1 MPEEAPAL
9 SPTLGA
15 PQKARVLVVVAAG
28 VFMATLDAS
37 IVNLALPGM
46 AKGFSVDP
54 SAVSP
59 VVSAYLVAVASS
71 LILFGA
77 LGDRTGRRRLYLS
90 GLLVFTTGSL
100 LCAGAWSLEAL
111 VAFRVVQGLG
121 GAMMFSLG
129 PAILTEAFP
138 PEERGKALGWIAS
151 AVAGGQTA
159 GPVVGGLLLGAF
171 GWPSIFLINLPIG
184 AAAFLASS
192 RWIPRAEGP
201 SRFRRADGALHPF
214 DARGA
219 ILLPASLLA
228 LLALL
233 EVGPAGGGP
242 FPLTLGLAAAFG
254 LALFALVRV
263 ERRSAAPL
271 LDLAIFRNREF
282 VAANASAVF
291 SFVSIGA
298 VSFLLPFYLTGVLR
312 FEAYRMGLALLPIPL
327 AIAVIGPLA
336 GRLSDRI
343 GAGLPCAVGLALAT
357 LAVATLTNLGAAA
370 SDFDLIWRLAL
381 FGAGMALF
389 QSPNNSSVMG
399 AVDRP
404 LLGLASG
411 FLSTMRSLG
420 LALGVVAGAAML
432 SAFYAVQ
439 TGGIP
444 LPPGNVAPAALPF
457 VEAQRLTLWIIAGVT
472 AAGVATS
479 LVRGRPKAPRASLR
493 GK

>member
-77 LGDRTGRRRLYLS
+77 LGDRTGRRRLYLA

-159 GPVVGGLLLGAF
+159 GPVVGGQHTPF
-171 GWPSIFLINLPIG
+171 SSWP
-184 AAAFLASS
+184 
-192 RWIPRAEGP
+192 RIP
-201 SRFRRADGALHPF
+201 
-214 DARGA
+214 
-219 ILLPASLLA
+219 
-228 LLALL
+228 
-233 EVGPAGGGP
+233 
-242 FPLTLGLAAAFG
+242 
-254 LALFALVRV
+254 
-263 ERRSAAPL
+263 
-271 LDLAIFRNREF
+271 
-282 VAANASAVF
+282 
-291 SFVSIGA
+291 
-298 VSFLLPFYLTGVLR
+298 
-312 FEAYRMGLALLPIPL
+312 
-327 AIAVIGPLA
+327 
-336 GRLSDRI
+336 
-343 GAGLPCAVGLALAT
+343 
-357 LAVATLTNLGAAA
+357 
-370 SDFDLIWRLAL
+370 
-381 FGAGMALF
+381 
-389 QSPNNSSVMG
+389 
-399 AVDRP
+399 
-404 LLGLASG
+404 
-411 FLSTMRSLG
+411 
-420 LALGVVAGAAML
+420 
-432 SAFYAVQ
+432 
-439 TGGIP
+439 
-444 LPPGNVAPAALPF
+444 
-457 VEAQRLTLWIIAGVT
+457 
-472 AAGVATS
+472 
-479 LVRGRPKAPRASLR
+479 
-493 GK
+493 